1 MNWNCEPLNS
11 CLVDFVRVR
20 VVAVA
25 FQDAAG
31 PDLAF
36 LKSEISARRAAR
48 QVNPVHLIGE
58 SFEK

>member
-1 MNWNCEPLNS
+1 M
-11 CLVDFVRVR
+11 R